1 MTEVELR
8 LDSFKGKSLGKC
20 TLPDGIAMGIHAG
33 DHVVLPGFPGQW
45 LVLYRLVA
53 PLAPG
58 VFSIKPD
65 AFLTLIVRS
74 P

>member
-1 MTEVELR
+1 MTEIELR
-8 LDSFKGKSLGKC
+8 LDNPKGKSLGKC

-33 DHVVLPGFPGQW
+33 DHVVLPGFPDRW

-53 PLAPG
+53 PSAPG
-58 VFSIKPD
+58 LFSIKPD
-65 AFLTLIVRS
+65 VFLTLVVRS